1 MFRQK
6 YSTWWGKKNS
16 EIIFLFATLIVF
28 LSNLGNFWAPAG
40 NRSNHCGC
48 RVTRIQI
55 LIIIIIIWDGEMRE
69 KIVWMRWSAL
79 YYKTAA
85 SRQVW
90 LLKNN
95 AWYSLCF
102 HDYCKKT
109 VTQISI
115 HIWLYDFI
123 IWHRLLPVKSRAVIG
138 CWRGAISS

>member
-1 MFRQK
+1 MTICNKSPIECINQCSDRNILRDEVRKIQK
-6 YSTWWGKKNS
+6 
-16 EIIFLFATLIVF
+16 IIFLFATRF
-28 LSNLGNFWAPAG
+28 
-40 NRSNHCGC
+40 NHCGC

-55 LIIIIIIWDGEMRE
+55 IIIIWDGEIRE
-69 KIVWMRWSAL
+69 TIGKIVWMRWSAL

-138 CWRGAISS
+138 CWRGAISP